1 MVFESGVSGGWTKL
15 DGYKIISARLNP
27 QCYRQCSAAAF
38 ANNSIR
44 TSGGLRLGL
53 TRQEVIQLLGK
64 PTHAAGNKLTFQWQS
79 RQAMTKEEI
88 EKESKTFSSPAKNP
102 YWNVLDTIYMTL
114 ANDRVEEIEV
124 LHTVSY

>member
-1 MVFESGVSGGWTKL
+1 M
-15 DGYKIISARLNP
+15 
-27 QCYRQCSAAAF
+27 
-38 ANNSIR
+38 
-44 TSGGLRLGL
+44 
-53 TRQEVIQLLGK
+53 IQLLGK